1 MNTESTN
8 LYDCI
13 AHRGLKDTNL
23 LTYAIALSFVNI
35 LPTLIAIFGNA
46 ICIYALI
53 KTPSLRRIS
62 NIWVGA
68 LCIGDITVGILGQAF
83 FYASLVLT
91 ITGKGANVLWL
102 ISRNVSMF
110 LANTSLYI
118 VYFVTMDRYIA
129 ICHSS
134 WYVKVVKKRWCI
146 FGTALG
152 FLLSIPA
159 VIVNIFASSAIVVY
173 LIVLY
178 LLIVSQII
186 LFYCRIYTNIRRQRK
201 HVSSVDGALRDKS
214 KFRRRIVDAR
224 RAHTIGNIVVLM
236 LILYCPI
243 SVVVMIFGYTT
254 ANDICSLSEK
264 AVVAIAWGQFFVFLI
279 SSVKPVIYCFQ
290 MHDIRFAIRRLFRGK
305 KRSVETGLRTCIEA
319 YVNNLSMG

>member
-1 MNTESTN
+1 MNKKSTN

-35 LPTLIAIFGNA
+35 LPTLITIFGNA
-46 ICIYALI
+46 ICIHVLV

-68 LCIGDITVGILGQAF
+68 LCIGDLTVGIVGQSF
-83 FYASLVLT
+83 FYGSLVLT
-91 ITGKGANVLWL
+91 ITGKGANFLWL
-102 ISRNVSMF
+102 ISRNISVF
-110 LANTSLYI
+110 LANTSLFI

-159 VIVNIFASSAIVVY
+159 VIVNILASSAILVY
-173 LIVLY
+173 LIVIIV
-178 LLIVSQII
+178 LIVSQMI
-186 LFYCRIYTNIRRQRK
+186 LFYCRIYANIRKQRQ
-201 HVSSVDGALRDKS
+201 HISAVDGALRDKS
-214 KFRRRIVDAR
+214 KFRRRIVEAR
-224 RAHTIGNIVVLM
+224 RAHTIGIIVVLM

-243 SVVVMIFGYTT
+243 NVIVMIFGYTT

-264 AVVAIAWGQFFVFLI
+264 AIVAIAWGQFFVFLN
-279 SSVKPVIYCFQ
+279 SSMKPIIYCFQ
-290 MHDIRFAIRRLFRGK
+290 MHDIRYAIKRLFRGK